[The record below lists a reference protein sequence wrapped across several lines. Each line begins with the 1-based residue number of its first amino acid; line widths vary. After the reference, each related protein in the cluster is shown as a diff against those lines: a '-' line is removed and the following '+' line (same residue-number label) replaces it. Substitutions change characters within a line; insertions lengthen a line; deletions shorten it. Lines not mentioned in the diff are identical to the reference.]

1 MLAPERVGVCVLVA
15 ANHVCLLLL
24 FCALCSIAGAVMY
37 VLKRRAKRAVV
48 QATFRALV
56 NHRCAVSPGCQSPN
70 PASAQVNNILGY
82 LYALV
87 LISIYDSYVSEYLST
102 TPTRELCLF

>member
-1 MLAPERVGVCVLVA
+1 MLALESVGVCVRVA

-24 FCALCSIAGAVMY
+24 FCALCSVAGAVMY

-56 NHRCAVSPGCQSPN
+56 SHRCAVSPGCQSPN
-70 PASAQVNNILGY
+70 PASAQVNNILG
-82 LYALV
+82 YALV

>member
-1 MLAPERVGVCVLVA
+1 
-15 ANHVCLLLL
+15 
-24 FCALCSIAGAVMY
+24 MY

-56 NHRCAVSPGCQSPN
+56 SHRCAVSPGCQSPN

-87 LISIYDSYVSEYLST
+87 LISIYDSYVSEYHSHQRAVSVLILLPPFSQIRL
-102 TPTRELCLF
+102 P